1 MKYLYLDGSC
11 GISGDMTVAAL
22 LDLGASREKLDAAI
36 NSMHLDGMHCHF
48 GRGNSYSIAG
58 TIFDVHVHTH
68 EGEVSAD
75 HVNPHEEGYVEHHHS
90 HEGEHHHHA
99 HEDCAGHHHHEHRH
113 LNDCYHILEHV
124 ASHGTLSENALDIA
138 KKIFLIIAQ
147 AEAKVHGVAMEE
159 VHFHEVGA
167 IDSIVDIMAVAILV
181 DDLQQIQGIDGV
193 IVTGLNE
200 GSGFVQTQHGM
211 LPIPVPAVSSIAE
224 AAGIALHITDTKGE
238 MVTPTG
244 IGVVAALRT
253 SETLPQSYKIL
264 KSGIGLGKRDFG
276 RANFLRAQII
286 EDSANVKDATCT
298 ANSSTGDSAADTHVY
313 ILECNIDDNTAEELG
328 YAIDKILEAGARD
341 VHFMPCQ
348 MKKNRPGTLLRAIA
362 DSSSLAIVEH
372 AILKYTNTVGL
383 RRIPVERTCMSRSF
397 LNVETKFG
405 TVKVKKS
412 VFKSPLGDIEKCKP
426 EFDDVKALAEKAGV
440 PFREVFNEAVAYL
453 KR

>member
-48 GRGNSYSIAG
+48 SRGNSYSIAG
-58 TIFDVHVHTH
+58 ATFDVHVHTH

-75 HVNPHEEGYVEHHHS
+75 HIHPHEEGYVEHHHS
-90 HEGEHHHHA
+90 HEEGHHHHA

-124 ASHGTLSENALDIA
+124 ASHGTLSDNALDIA

-147 AEAKVHGVAMEE
+147 AEAKAHGVAVEE

-167 IDSIVDIMAVAILV
+167 IDSIVDIMGVAILV
-181 DDLQQIQGIDGV
+181 DDLQQTQGIDGV

-286 EDSANVKDATCT
+286 EDTANVKDVTC
-298 ANSSTGDSAADTHVY
+298 AGNSSTGDSAADTHVY

-328 YAIDKILEAGARD
+328 YAMEKILEAGARD

-362 DSSSLAIVEH
+362 DSSNLAVVEH

-426 EFDDVKALAEKAGV
+426 EFDDVKSLAEKAGV
-440 PFREVFNEAVAYL
+440 TFREVFNEAVSCSN
-453 KR
+453 R